1 MTTENSG
8 SVRQWLR
15 VAQLVV
21 GKGGNGLMIENLRIQ
36 FEVVKTVDS
45 KPNKALIKVFNLNQT
60 HDAQIRT
67 EYTDVFLNAG
77 YEGALNLVFRGNIT
91 HVFHYKE
98 GTDWITEIEAAD
110 GDKDYRNAVVN
121 EVLAAGATNQD
132 VVDRV
137 MRSMPNTSK
146 GYAEASKAGRTRG
159 KVLVGNARDHLDKIA
174 KQDGANWSIQDG
186 TLQIVKTD
194 SLLPN
199 EAIVVNSATGM
210 LGAPEINEDGI
221 TVKFLMNPKATVNGA
236 LQLDNNNIQMKGTK
250 IGETKKGNQQTG
262 ERVNSS
268 NFQDG
273 KYTRLDPDGI
283 YKMLK
288 VTHKGD
294 TRGKDWQTE
303 AVCVAID
310 GRATL
315 KRSKKK

>member
-1 MTTENSG
+1 MAENG
-8 SVRQWLR
+8 TRQWLR
-15 VAQLVV
+15 QAQLVV

-36 FEVVKTVDS
+36 FEIVKTSDPQ
-45 KPNKALIKVFNLNQT
+45 PNKALIKVFNLNPT
-60 HDAQIRT
+60 HDSQIRN

-77 YEGALNLVFRGNIT
+77 YEGAIKLVFKGNIT

-98 GTDWITEIEAAD
+98 GTDWITEIECAD
-110 GDKDYRNAVVN
+110 GDNDYRNAVIN
-121 EVLAAGATNQD
+121 EVLAAGATNKQ
-132 VVDRV
+132 VADRLL
-137 MRSMPNTSK
+137 RSMPNTTG
-146 GYAEASKAGRTRG
+146 GYMETGESGRTRG
-159 KVLVGNARDHLDKIA
+159 KVLVGNTRDHLNKIA
-174 KQDGANWSIQDG
+174 TQEGANWSIQDG
-186 TLQIVKTD
+186 VLQIVKTD

-199 EAIVVNSATGM
+199 EAIVANSTTGM

-221 TVKFLMNPKATVNGA
+221 TVKFLMNPDARVNGA

-250 IGETKKGNQQTG
+250 IGETKKGSQQTG

-268 NFQDG
+268 NFQNG
-273 KYTRLDPDGI
+273 KYSRLDPDGI